1 MKRHVSWVGNAST
14 QTLSTKCVL
23 VTKPIVLSALLLF
36 PFEWKIPLFQWYENK
51 LQLDWVLNSR
61 MEESPV
67 SIFPMMIP
75 SPTLTEH
82 WKRFAMKNISWLVL
96 SSFGYYYAIKHPKP
110 RYPQE
115 YRICWSIGVSLN
127 LALGWSCGTFT
138 KLIREYEAIVQ
149 RIVLDAHSP
158 SPTIHAP
165 KNSPIS
171 LKYLKIKIW
180 IKMSKRKIKDFQILT
195 ERNLKVSLYKT

>member
-1 MKRHVSWVGNAST
+1 
-14 QTLSTKCVL
+14 
-23 VTKPIVLSALLLF
+23 
-36 PFEWKIPLFQWYENK
+36 
-51 LQLDWVLNSR
+51 
-61 MEESPV
+61 MEESPA

-127 LALGWSCGTFT
+127 LALGWGCGTFT
-138 KLIREYEAIVQ
+138 ELIREYEAIVQ
-149 RIVLDAHSP
+149 RIVLYAHSP
-158 SPTIHAP
+158 SPRLHTP
-165 KNSPIS
+165 KNHLFHWSIWKS
-171 LKYLKIKIW
+171 KYELKCQGEKSNFNGTKFRSFTL
-180 IKMSKRKIKDFQILT
+180 
-195 ERNLKVSLYKT
+195 